1 MGKKQKSR
9 DVNVSNTEKS
19 VETGG
24 KVFNI
29 FNSKGMGMAVSV
41 IHIILTLFLLGEILY
56 LNVLPVWMFMLIC
69 FAVLVLCAL
78 SFLMAFGKKSV
89 RIVGKLI
96 SLLMIT
102 VNLVGIYYLSQVN
115 DALDNVAGNNTK
127 VDVVNVYVMKAD
139 QADDIVDAKDYTFGI
154 MGVLD
159 RVNTDKTID
168 KIEEQLKKKIATEE
182 YEGYLQLVEALYEG
196 EVQAIILNE
205 AYIAQIVDNEEY
217 ASFETVTKVLH
228 NESHETQIEVDDK
241 IDVKDNVFT
250 MYISGIDVTG
260 KISTTSRS
268 DVNILAIINPDTR
281 QVLLLNT
288 PRDYYVPLAMNG
300 IEDKLT
306 HAGIYGID
314 ESMAT
319 LENLYETEVDYYFR
333 VNFTGFEKMIDA
345 LGGIEV
351 YSDYSFRT
359 LHGNYKIVKGMN
371 SMNGHKALC
380 FARERFA
387 LPAGDNDR
395 GKNHMK
401 IIKVVLDKL
410 LSPSIL
416 NDFTGLMDSVKD
428 CFQTSMSSSQISS
441 LVRMQLEEGGS
452 WNVVN
457 YAVSG
462 EGALMPVYSM
472 SSHPYVTIPDYKTV
486 DIAKQLIDMV
496 HEGKILSDEIVAD
509 LQKEAEGNKTG
520 NDISTEDKEIKGDDL
535 SDDKK

>member
-1 MGKKQKSR
+1 MEKKQKR
-9 DVNVSNTEKS
+9 KEVNVSSTEKS
-19 VETGG
+19 VKAGG

-29 FNSKGMGMAVSV
+29 FNSKGMGLAVSV
-41 IHIILTLFLLGEILY
+41 IHIVLTLFLLGEILY
-56 LNVLPVWMFMLIC
+56 LNVLPVWMFMPIC
-69 FAVLVLCAL
+69 FALLALCAV
-78 SFLMAFGKKSV
+78 SFLMAFGKKGI

-102 VNLVGIYYLSQVN
+102 VNLAGIYYLSQVN
-115 DALDNVAGNNTK
+115 DVLDNVSGNNTK

-139 QADDIVDAKDYTFGI
+139 QADDIGDAKNYTFGI

-159 RVNTDKTID
+159 RVNTDKTIE
-168 KIEEQLKKKIATEE
+168 KIEKQLGNKIAIDE

-196 EVQAIILNE
+196 DVQAIILNE
-205 AYIAQIVDNEEY
+205 AYIAQIIDNEEY

-250 MYISGIDVTG
+250 MYLSGIDVTG

-319 LENLYETEVDYYFR
+319 LEKLYNTKVDYYFR
-333 VNFTGFEKMIDA
+333 VNFTGFEKMINA

-359 LHGNYKIVKGMN
+359 YHGNYKIVKGMN
-371 SMNGHKALC
+371 SMDGHKALC
-380 FARERFA
+380 FARERFS
-387 LPAGDNDR
+387 LPSGDNDR

-472 SSHPYVTIPDYKTV
+472 SSMPYVTIPDYTTV
-486 DIAKQLIDMV
+486 DIAKKLIDMV
-496 HEGKILSDEIVAD
+496 HDGKILNDEIVAD
-509 LQKEAEGNKTG
+509 LQKEAETNKTG
-520 NDISTEDKEIKGDDL
+520 NDISTEDEKT
-535 SDDKK
+535 KKDESSVNKK